1 MQKNGWRTL
10 NDMKLYH
17 GSYLNIGKISLA
29 KCKRYKDFGK
39 AFYLSEDKSQAEEM
53 ANNVAAFIGGTPTLN
68 VFECDD
74 NIFND
79 KESNPLKIKI
89 FEHYCL
95 EWAEF
100 VWNNRDDNQDFSHP
114 YDIVYGP
121 IANDNI
127 GLQMRMYRMSGK
139 TLEEFLNGLVY
150 RKGETFQ
157 YAFCTERAIKFLKKQ
172 S

>member
-29 KCKRYKDFGK
+29 RCKRYKDFGK
-39 AFYLSEDKSQAEEM
+39 TFYLSEDKSQAEEM

-139 TLEEFLNGLVY
+139 TLEEFLKGLVY
-150 RKGETFQ
+150 HKGETFQ
-157 YAFCTERAIKFLKKQ
+157 YAFCTERAIKLLKKL